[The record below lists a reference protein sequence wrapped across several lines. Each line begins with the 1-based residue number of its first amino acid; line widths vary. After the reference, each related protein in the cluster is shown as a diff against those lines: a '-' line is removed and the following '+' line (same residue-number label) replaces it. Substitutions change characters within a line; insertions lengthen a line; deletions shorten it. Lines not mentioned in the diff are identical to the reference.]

1 MTSRVLCALFLIF
14 TVVPAAAQPS
24 VPPPRKKIGLV
35 LSGGGA
41 RGLAHLGVLRWLDEH
56 RIPVDYITG
65 TSMGALVGSLYA
77 TGMNDTQR
85 TRFIA
90 AIDWDKALLS
100 EPTYRELSFRRKEDR
115 RNYEIGARLGL
126 KHGLGGP
133 NGFSPG
139 MESGLVI
146 DRINFPYSGVSN
158 FDDLPVPFRCVAT
171 DMLSGKAV
179 VLQDG
184 SLSQALRATMAI
196 PGVFT
201 PVEWKGTLLSDGGL
215 VDNIPT
221 DVARDMGAEVVI
233 AVNAGTPLLNR
244 EELQSVGGVLRQS
257 IAVMTL
263 ANDQHALALA
273 NVTITPDLGNYGV
286 LDFGPRS
293 EITRRGY
300 EAAQANAAS
309 LLPYALSESEWQDY
323 LAARATRI
331 RQPETRAHA
340 LEVTGVS
347 DDQRI
352 RLQRRLR
359 PVLNADLNRADLEK
373 RLDHIAGDGL
383 FDSLGYAG
391 YVQNGLPG
399 LRIPV
404 HEKTYG
410 PPFLDLAVDVSGSGV
425 GAFNF
430 TAGARVTFMDVAHRG
445 GEWRNQLT
453 LGSSSLAA
461 TEFYQPLGAS
471 HLFVAPYAFAGK
483 TARNGFQNDRR
494 VGVFDDE
501 RAGGGLDIGFSSG
514 YRSELRFGYELFAGR
529 FTPIIGASNLPSVS
543 GTTGQVRLRFVYDGL
558 DSPSVPSRGERV
570 VATLSRTLQ
579 TPGSTSTFNQLQV
592 DSLAFAPLSPKNS
605 LFFDASAGTTFNG
618 DAGPFQLFSLGGP
631 FRLGAYFPDEF
642 LGNHFGYGS
651 IGFRREIYRLPPLV
665 GNKVYWASW
674 LEADTVFDDPNRF
687 SVKSSLNL
695 GFIAETFVG
704 PISLSGAVSPT
715 GKTKINFS
723 IGRLF

>member
-1 MTSRVLCALFLIF
+1 MTSRVLCALLLLFP
-14 TVVPAAAQPS
+14 VAPS
-24 VPPPRKKIGLV
+24 VAQQSAPPPRKKIGLV

-77 TGMNDTQR
+77 TGLDARQR
-85 TRFIA
+85 SQFISG
-90 AIDWDKALLS
+90 IDWDKVLQS
-100 EPTYRELSFRRKEDR
+100 EPAYPELSFRRKEDR

-126 KHGLGGP
+126 KHGLAGP

-146 DRINFPYSGVSN
+146 DRINFPYSSVDN

-171 DMLSGKAV
+171 DMLRGTEV

-221 DVARDMGAEVVI
+221 DVARNMGAEVVI
-233 AVNAGTPLLNR
+233 AVNVGTPLLNR
-244 EELQSVGGVLRQS
+244 EELQSVSGVLVQS

-263 ANDQHALALA
+263 ANDQQALALA
-273 NVTITPDLGNYGV
+273 DIVITPDLANYSI
-286 LDFGPRS
+286 LDFSPRD

-300 EAAQANAAS
+300 AAAQANAAK
-309 LLPYALSESEWQDY
+309 LLPYALSESDWQDY
-323 LAARATRI
+323 LAARATRK

-340 LEVTGVS
+340 LEVTGVQ
-347 DDQRI
+347 DDQRM
-352 RLQRRLR
+352 RLQKRLRRVLDSDLNLSSLERRL
-359 PVLNADLNRADLEK
+359 DY
-373 RLDHIAGDGL
+373 IAGDGL
-383 FDSLGYAG
+383 FDRLGYEG
-391 YVQNGLPG
+391 YVQKGVAG

-430 TAGARVTFMDVAHRG
+430 TAGARLTFMDVARHG

-453 LGSSSLAA
+453 VGSSSLAA

-471 HLFVAPYAFAGK
+471 HFFVAPFAFASK
-483 TARNGFQNDRR
+483 TARNGFNNDRR
-494 VGVFDDE
+494 VGVFDDA
-501 RAGGGLDIGFSSG
+501 RAGGGLDVGFSSG
-514 YRSELRFGYELFAGR
+514 RRSELRFGYELYAGKIS
-529 FTPIIGASNLPSVS
+529 PIIGASTLPSLS
-543 GTTGQVRLRFVYDGL
+543 GTTGQLRLRFVYDGQ
-558 DSPSVPSRGERV
+558 DSPSVPSRGERL

-579 TPGSTSTFNQLQV
+579 TPGSTNTFDQLQV
-592 DSLAFAPLSPKNS
+592 DSLTFAPISRKNS
-605 LFFDASAGTTFNG
+605 LFFAASLGTTFNG

-642 LGNHFGYGS
+642 LGNHFAYAS

-674 LEADTVFDDPNRF
+674 LEAGTVFDDPSRF

-695 GFIAETFVG
+695 GIIAETFVG
-704 PISLSGAVSPT
+704 PIALSGAVSPS